1 MVAHLLRLKLLL
13 LRNSFRRSPWQLVG
27 VGIGALYGLGVVVL
41 LVAGTAQLA
50 EADPAL
56 SNTVLVSA
64 ASLLTLG
71 WAVIPLVAFGVD
83 LTLDPARF
91 TTFTLRRPT
100 LATGLLLSGFIGVPG
115 TLTLVLLLG
124 QALAWRRDASALA
137 GAVVGGL
144 LGALMCLALAR
155 LTTTS
160 MTRLTSSRRFRD
172 IAGILAIIP
181 LILLGPIIGSA
192 AQGIES
198 VLDWLPGL
206 VMVLG
211 FTPLGVFAALPGD
224 LAAGNL
230 ALGAGR
236 LLLGLAYLGAVLWA
250 WERGLHRSMENPR
263 AARTGSRAVGMGAFG
278 IFPATPVGA
287 VAARC
292 LTYWLKDPR
301 YAASIVIVPLM
312 PVLLWFTSSNT
323 GNRQIMLVLGPLLGI
338 LLAFAISADISYDS
352 TAFSLHVLTGVRGVA
367 DRAGRVVGCA
377 VFALP
382 ATLLA
387 AILPPLLLGR
397 ADLLPGILGVSLCGL
412 LAGLGVASV
421 ASARFTY
428 AAPLP
433 GESPF
438 KTPPGAG
445 VRMAVVQLATFGVM
459 SVLLVPALGLLA
471 VQLFTGDPLFGW
483 LALAVGVVEGA
494 GLLVAGIRLGG
505 RWLEARMP
513 ELLQAVTVN
522 R

>member
-1 MVAHLLRLKLLL
+1 MG
-13 LRNSFRRSPWQLVG
+13 NSFRRSPWQLVG
-27 VGIGALYGLGVVVL
+27 VGIGALYGLGMAVT
-41 LVAGTAQLA
+41 LVAGTAYLSGV
-50 EADPAL
+50 DPEL
-56 SNTVLVSA
+56 SNTILVSA
-64 ASLLTLG
+64 VSLVTLG

-91 TTFTLRRPT
+91 TTFTLSRPK
-100 LATGLLLSGFIGVPG
+100 LAAGLLLSGFIGVPG
-115 TLTLVLLLG
+115 ILTLVLLGG
-124 QALAWRRDASALA
+124 QFLAWRQNPATLAAALL
-137 GAVVGGL
+137 GGV

-160 MTRLTSSRRFRD
+160 MTRLTASRRFRD
-172 IAGILAIIP
+172 VAGIIAIIP

-192 AQGIES
+192 AEGIES
-198 VLDWLPGL
+198 VLDWLPRL
-206 VMVLG
+206 VGVLG

-224 LAAGNL
+224 VAAG
-230 ALGAGR
+230 AWGLGALR

-250 WERGLHRSMENPR
+250 WERGLHRSMENPMAPR
-263 AARTGSRAVGMGAFG
+263 AGTKAVGMGALG
-278 IFPATPVGA
+278 IFPGTPVGA

-312 PVLLWFTSSNT
+312 PVLIWFTSTNA
-323 GNRQIMLVLGPLLGI
+323 GNPQIMLVLGPLLAI
-338 LLAFAISADISYDS
+338 LMAFAISADVSYDS

-367 DRAGRVVGCA
+367 DRAGRVLACA

-382 ATLLA
+382 VTLLA
-387 AILPPLLLGR
+387 AILTPVFLDRL
-397 ADLLPGILGVSLCGL
+397 DLLPAILGISLCGL

-428 AAPLP
+428 AVPLP

-445 VRMAVVQLATFGVM
+445 ARMAVVQLATFTVM
-459 SVLLVPALGLLA
+459 SVLLVPGLGLLVA
-471 VQLFTGDPLFGW
+471 QLFTGEVLFGW
-483 LALAVGVVEGA
+483 LALVVGIAEGA
-494 GLLVAGIRLGG
+494 VLLVLGIRIGG
-505 RWLEARMP
+505 RWLDARMP
-513 ELLQAVTVN
+513 ELMQAVMVN